1 MLAASL
7 CMCAPAA
14 ASAESFFVDQ
24 SGSGTEC
31 TEEAPCATIA
41 LALAA
46 SRASAG
52 TGDRIEV
59 GPGLYLE
66 RVVIDKAEDSG
77 LTLHGA
83 GRGPDQE

>member
-1 MLAASL
+1 M
-7 CMCAPAA
+7 
-14 ASAESFFVDQ
+14 
-24 SGSGTEC
+24 
-31 TEEAPCATIA
+31 
-41 LALAA
+41 LAA

-83 GRGPDQE
+83 GRGPGSGMKGPVNGAFLMSGNSRQIPGGY